1 MFSVALWQLQ
11 GCIMKIKI
19 TFPDGSKKEY
29 EKGTTPLQIAEG
41 ISKGLANEI
50 ILAKLN
56 DEEIDLNRK
65 IEKSGSILFYK
76 FKDDEGK
83 QVYWHSTSHIM
94 AQAVKRLYPDAKVA
108 IGPSIENGF
117 YYDFDK
123 KTPFSDKDLEKIENE
138 MQKIID
144 KNFYFE
150 RREIPK
156 SEALEIFQN
165 LGENYKVELINELP
179 ENEKIT
185 IYVQGDFVDF
195 CKGPHLPETN
205 KVKAFKLL
213 KVSGAYWRG
222 DEKNKM
228 LQRIYGISFPSEK
241 ELKKYLNKL
250 QEAEK
255 RDHRK
260 LGKELDLFGFYEEV
274 GPGLVHWHPKG
285 GIIRNV
291 IEDFWKKEHY
301 KVGYEIVYTPHIG
314 KSNLWETSGHLSF
327 YSENMYAPMKIDEQN
342 YYIKPMNC
350 PFHIMIYKS
359 DLRSY
364 RELPIKYAELGTVY
378 RYERS
383 GVLHGLMRV
392 RGFTQDDAHIICT
405 SSQLEKEVVKLLDF
419 SIFLLKSFGFENFEI
434 FLSTRPDKFVGKK
447 EEWNKATL
455 SLKNA
460 LEISKLPYK
469 IDSGEGVFYGPKI
482 DIKIKDSL
490 DRSWQCTTIQF
501 DFNLPERFDM
511 KYIGEDN
518 KEHRPFMIHRALLG
532 SLERFFGILIEHY
545 AGNFPL
551 WLAPIQIK
559 IIPISEN
566 HFEYGNK
573 ILKKL
578 RNENIRA
585 ELNIQNEKIGYK
597 IREAE
602 NKKIPYMII
611 IGDKEIENKTI
622 SIRKHQ
628 KGDLGTFQLNEFI
641 EKLKKEVEQKK

>member
-65 IEKSGSILFYK
+65 IKKSGSILFHK

-123 KTPFSDKDLEKIENE
+123 KTPFSDKDFEKIENE

-285 GIIRNV
+285 GIIRNI

-301 KVGYEIVYTPHIG
+301 KAGYEIVYTPHIG

-405 SSQLEKEVVKLLDF
+405 PSQLEKEVVKLLDF

-455 SLKNA
+455 SLTNA

-545 AGNFPL
+545 AGDFPL